1 MPNCLN
7 CGKPVK
13 NKFCSIACQNQY
25 RAKQQRIQYE
35 KHPKHCECCGIELSW
50 EQRRNK
56 YCSNS
61 CAAKINN
68 KGVTRNQKNTTDIL
82 EEKKL
87 KRIKIEDKTKGEL
100 FNNNKNWQSARSSI
114 RRSAQKIF
122 KKSGKEC
129 KCVLCGYNKYV
140 EVAHIKAVSE
150 FDNSSLISEI
160 NNINNLIPLCPNHH
174 WEFDNN
180 RLDEKDLNKIKEY
193 SAMDQ

>member
-1 MPNCLN
+1 MAKCLN
-7 CGKPVK
+7 CGKEVK
-13 NKFCSIACQNQY
+13 NKFCDVHCQNEY
-25 RAKQQRIQYE
+25 KGKQNKLLYE
-35 KHPKHCECCGIELSW
+35 QNPKFCKCCGKPLPW
-50 EQRRNK
+50 EKRRNK

-68 KGVTRNQKNTTDIL
+68 KGVTRNQKNATDVL

-100 FNNNKNWQSARSSI
+100 FSNNKNWQSARSSI

-129 KCVLCGYNKYV
+129 KCILCGYDKYI
-140 EVAHIKAVSE
+140 EVAHVKAVSE

-160 NNINNLIPLCPNHH
+160 NNINNLVPLCPNHH